1 MVIHYMG
8 AGVNI
13 PCVLIACCYGMV
25 NNKDAISFI
34 TCLAIQ
40 IHVKCRITLALPSLC
55 TGIGGVALI
64 VSWPAHAPYLNM
76 DDSPTLPGVVVTAV
90 V

>member
-13 PCVLIACCYGMV
+13 PCVLIACCYGTV
-25 NNKDAISFI
+25 NNKDTISFI
-34 TCLAIQ
+34 TSLAIQ
-40 IHVKCRITLALPSLC
+40 MHVKCRITLALPLLRTS
-55 TGIGGVALI
+55 IGGVAL
-64 VSWPAHAPYLNM
+64 VASWPAHAPYLNM
-76 DDSPTLPGVVVTAV
+76 DNSPTLPGVVVTAV